1 MSIGSINRFDEIVKA
16 TAGTRGL
23 RWTWAGQVTFTELAV
38 MEIQSQS
45 EGAPGVS
52 LESVA
57 DATLVVQLSG
67 AWRLE
72 MNHASASTVEA
83 ALDSSHIRRVRFDA
97 KALSSWDSSI
107 LIFLTK
113 VTELCRQQ
121 NIVTEREGL
130 PNGIRRLL
138 ELAEMVPEK
147 EGARQ
152 ALDQPSFLAWFGT
165 ATTGSYVSL
174 SEMLRFLGEVTL
186 AFVKLVKMRARYRTG
201 DLFLIIQECGPQALP
216 IVTLISFLVGAIL
229 AFVGAVQL
237 QQFGAQIYVADL
249 VGIAVVRDMGAM
261 MTGIIMAGRTGAAF
275 AAKLGTMKVTQEI
288 DALITL
294 GFSPLEFLVLPR
306 VIALCLMMPLLC
318 LYSDLMGILGG
329 AAVGLWMLDLS
340 WTIYYHQTVNTI
352 TLTALFGGVLKS
364 VTYGV
369 LIALSGC
376 LRGIQCGGSAA
387 AVGEAATSAVVT
399 SIVFIVAACGALS
412 VVFHIIGI

>member
-1 MSIGSINRFDEIVKA
+1 MPNPIGIYRSGTTSILFKILPVKEVQ
-16 TAGTRGL
+16 T
-23 RWTWAGQVTFTELAV
+23 
-38 MEIQSQS
+38 QSD
-45 EGAPGVS
+45 GAPGVS
-52 LESVA
+52 LETVG

-67 AWRLE
+67 DWR
-72 MNHASASTVEA
+72 MQKNVASAIPVQNAIET
-83 ALDSSHIRRVRFDA
+83 SHVRSVRFDA

-113 VTELCRQQ
+113 VTELFRQKD
-121 NIVTEREGL
+121 IVTDREGL
-130 PNGIRRLL
+130 PKGIRRLL
-138 ELAEMVPEK
+138 ELAEIVPEQ
-147 EGARQ
+147 EGARH
-152 ALDQPSFLAWFGT
+152 ATDSPSFLARVGT
-165 ATTGSYVSL
+165 TTTGSYIAL

-186 AFVKLVKMRARYRTG
+186 AFVKLVKMRARYRTA
-201 DLFLIIQECGPQALP
+201 DLFLIIQECGAQALP
-216 IVTLISFLVGAIL
+216 IVTLISFLVGVIM
-229 AFVGAVQL
+229 AFVGAIQL

-306 VIALCLMMPLLC
+306 MIALCLMMPLLC
-318 LYSDLMGILGG
+318 LYSDLMGVLGG

-340 WTIYYHQTVNTI
+340 WTTYYHQTVRAI
-352 TLTALFGGVLKS
+352 SLTALFGGVFKS
-364 VTYGV
+364 ATYGV

-376 LRGIQCGGSAA
+376 LRGMQCGGSAS

-412 VVFHIIGI
+412 VVFYIIGV